1 MYSATS
7 EPLIFVQSVWIEMFN
22 SDWFK
27 SIFTSLNVV
36 IIFEL
41 PVTDLVVPDNVP
53 RGFEI
58 GLPGSALHLE
68 NKEQHYL
75 IK

>member
-1 MYSATS
+1 
-7 EPLIFVQSVWIEMFN
+7 MFN

-27 SIFTSLNVV
+27 SIFTSLSVV

-41 PVTDLVVPDNVP
+41 PVTDLVVPDIVP

-68 NKEQHYL
+68 NKVQQ
-75 IK
+75 